1 MSETDKQDA
10 DRTEAPPEAEAKPEA
25 KPEEAEKAAEP
36 AEAEQA
42 AEPAEAEETAKPD
55 EASPWAGK
63 PAGEGTDEAAA
74 GRAAVER
81 DYEAALA
88 EANDRLLRALA
99 EGENLRR
106 RSQRE
111 REDTARFAITAFARD
126 VLSVADNLR
135 RALEA
140 VPEDAGDNEALGS
153 LVGGIE
159 LTERELA
166 AIFQRHG
173 VERVDPAGEK
183 FDHNFHEAMFE
194 IPTADAE
201 PGTVVQVVQ
210 TGYVLNGRL
219 LRAAQVGIARALP
232 EPEPD
237 TATPAADTDTPA

>member
-1 MSETDKQDA
+1 MSE
-10 DRTEAPPEAEAKPEA
+10 EAVEPAVS
-25 KPEEAEKAAEP
+25 EEAVEPAVSEEAAEP
-36 AEAEQA
+36 G
-42 AEPAEAEETAKPD
+42 EAEETAEPD

-74 GRAAVER
+74 GQAAVER
-81 DYEAALA
+81 DYEAELA

-111 REDTARFAITAFARD
+111 REETAKFAITVFARD

-183 FDHNFHEAMFE
+183 FDHNLHEAMFE

-237 TATPAADTDTPA
+237 TAAPAADTDTTA

>member
-10 DRTEAPPEAEAKPEA
+10 DRTEAPAEADA
-25 KPEEAEKAAEP
+25 KPEEAEEAVEPAVSEEAAEP
-36 AEAEQA
+36 G
-42 AEPAEAEETAKPD
+42 EAEETAEPD

-74 GRAAVER
+74 GQAAVER
-81 DYEAALA
+81 DYEAELA

-111 REDTARFAITAFARD
+111 REETAKFAITAFARD

-183 FDHNFHEAMFE
+183 FDHNLHEAMFE

-237 TATPAADTDTPA
+237 TAAPAADTDTTA

>member
-10 DRTEAPPEAEAKPEA
+10 DRTEAPAEAEAKPEDV
-25 KPEEAEKAAEP
+25 EKAAEP
-36 AEAEQA
+36 GGAEGT
-42 AEPAEAEETAKPD
+42 AEPGKAEETAEPD

-63 PAGEGTDEAAA
+63 PAEDEADA
-74 GRAAVER
+74 GQAPEER
-81 DYEAALA
+81 DYQIEAAELS
-88 EANDRLLRALA
+88 DRLLRALA

-111 REDTARFAITAFARD
+111 REETAKFAIAGFARD

-140 VPEDAGDNEALGS
+140 VPEDSGDNEALGS

-166 AIFQRHG
+166 AILQRHG
-173 VERVDPAGEK
+173 VERIDPAGEK
-183 FDHNFHEAMFE
+183 FDHNLHEAMFE

-201 PGTVVQVVQ
+201 PGTVVQVIQ

-232 EPEPD
+232 EPDPD
-237 TATPAADTDTPA
+237 TATPAADTDTTA